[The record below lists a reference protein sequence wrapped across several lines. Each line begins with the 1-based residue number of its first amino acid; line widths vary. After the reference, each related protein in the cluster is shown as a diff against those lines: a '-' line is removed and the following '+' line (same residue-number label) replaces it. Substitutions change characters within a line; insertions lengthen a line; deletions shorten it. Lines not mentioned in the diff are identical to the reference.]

1 MPVKVMAPNMTWF
14 HLENFTVTGTINSKF
29 IMSLAYSYTTT
40 NKKDQVNNVLNNVG
54 IGNTYYYGEEK
65 IQVLS

>member
-14 HLENFTVTGTINSKF
+14 HLENFTVTGAINSKF
-29 IMSLAYSYTTT
+29 IMSLAYSYTTN

-54 IGNTYYYGEEK
+54 I
-65 IQVLS
+65 